1 MIGRRGARA
10 RRRAGFTLV
19 ELITVCAIIGILAR
33 IAIPRVMNVRRRA
46 VATAIVAE
54 LRTIRDASY
63 HYNADSQ
70 LWPADAA
77 VGALPATLKPYL
89 PTSLQSFTPDRAYSY
104 DWLLRS
110 MTGGNPANATAS
122 TLIGVGVSTTDAAL
136 RAEVQKVIG
145 TAASYVSGNI
155 VYLLIWGP
163 GLRP

>member
-1 MIGRRGARA
+1 MSARRGAP
-10 RRRAGFTLV
+10 RRRRTGFTLV

-33 IAIPRVMNVRRRA
+33 IAI
-46 VATAIVAE
+46 
-54 LRTIRDASY
+54 RDASY
-63 HYNADSQ
+63 HYNADAQ

-77 VGALPATLKPYL
+77 VGALPAVLKPYL
-89 PTSLQSFTPDRAYSY
+89 PTALQSFKPDKAYSY